1 MKSLFEGFRRWTVL
15 EEGQLLAEGRLDD
28 VREKYPDINAEII
41 TALSVGDP
49 SSRNKYL
56 MWMAK
61 QLHAQLSVDAKR
73 LKSRV
78 ADDERALYS
87 DGFGTPA
94 MFELNSGAASTA
106 IREIVEEVEK
116 FHKNIQ
122 RLKDKDLNS
131 YKTLEDLKSANSAL
145 GFTDKQKRRK
155 ARETAQEGSN
165 IIFENDDF
173 FMVRPLTEEA
183 SCYYGQGTG
192 TPKYGPWCIA
202 KTKGQNYF
210 NQYTS
215 EGKSFYML
223 LMKNLDSSD
232 PGKKIA
238 IVYDKDQE
246 DTEPYEIWNAKNTSI
261 NTEDLSSYIKQNILA
276 GHVSDYK
283 RFWTHF
289 DEFTNWPER
298 EINDEIRK
306 VSQAV
311 LEAGEFNGPIT
322 KKLSSAL
329 DPTKLSEA
337 MDEELD
343 GAYNYLTSEAADDNY
358 NNPAGPNM
366 KDYQALLDD
375 AEGGFE
381 HVYVS
386 LEDYGGDS
394 ISIHYDAGMGWE
406 LPDDLEYSLDEDGD
420 ETDFGDWQDD
430 IEEIFKVAADHMGV
444 YPDEV
449 NSDNYRGDSAIRFD
463 FRPDND
469 EYGTPDAFQDFLNR
483 ISEYDEKH
491 DDVLQLAL
499 QMMEEKGITR
509 SDEYDRKKSVF
520 EKLSKLKN
528 FDAKFDKGEVNF
540 LQKNPFEIRAPL
552 SRAMGIRDLKLPPDR
567 EAGAVY
573 TDDAIRKSWIRGQLN
588 IFNRSKAGIFLDG
601 FELAWDEYMKDAA
614 EGRKQFELPLNE
626 VRLPAPSGDGGENIT
641 GDFLKFEV
649 NLENGGTMTGRIW
662 FDGIPVDNEGML
674 KFVFWLDSNLEIFYD
689 GSARSLVKRVD
700 VQQSQARK
708 SWPEKFKNYDPPPGS
723 RSEEEVHRE
732 LDRLGD
738 IDPGANGGAVAES
751 TSYGKL
757 CENWKG
763 WVKT

>member
-1 MKSLFEGFRRWTVL
+1 MKILFEGFRRWSTL

-28 VREKYPDINAEII
+28 VRKKYPDIGEEII

-49 SSRNKYL
+49 SGKNKYL

-61 QLHAQLSVDAKR
+61 QLHTQLSKAR
-73 LKSRV
+73 PTF
-78 ADDERALYS
+78 RAVPP
-87 DGFGTPA
+87 GTPITY
-94 MFELNSGAASTA
+94 SSI

-155 ARETAQEGSN
+155 ARETAQEGSY
-165 IIFENDDF
+165 IVFENDDF
-173 FMVRPLTEEA
+173 FMVRPTTERA
-183 SCYYGQGTG
+183 SCYYGQGA
-192 TPKYGPWCIA
+192 KWCISA
-202 KTKGQNYF
+202 TQARNYF

-238 IVYDKDQE
+238 LVYDRDWE
-246 DTEPYEIWNAKNTSI
+246 DPEPSEIWDAPNQQIDTM
-261 NTEDLSSYIKQNILA
+261 DLDSYVKQNILA
-276 GHVSDYK
+276 GYVSKYT
-283 RFWTHF
+283 RFWN
-289 DEFTNWPER
+289 DFTGFWNSPE
-298 EINDEIRK
+298 EKITDEIRK

-311 LEAGEFNGPIT
+311 LEAGEYNGPIS
-322 KKLSSAL
+322 KKEASGL
-329 DPTKLSEA
+329 DPEDLAHATE
-337 MDEELD
+337 EELNQ
-343 GAYNYLTSEAADDNY
+343 AYQHLIDIASDDNY

-366 KDYQALLDD
+366 EDYQALLDD

-381 HVYVS
+381 HVYVN
-386 LEDYGGDS
+386 LEDYGHGGGGS

-406 LPDDLEYSLDEDGD
+406 LPDDLEYTLDEDGD
-420 ETDFGDWQDD
+420 ETDFDDWETDIQD
-430 IEEIFKVAADHMGV
+430 IYQEAADHMGV

-449 NSDNYRGDSAIRFD
+449 SSDNYRGDSAIRFD

-469 EYGTPDAFQDFLNR
+469 EHGSPDAFKGFLER
-483 ISEYDEKH
+483 LLEYDEKW
-491 DDVLQLAL
+491 DDVRQLAL

-528 FDAKFDKGEVNF
+528 FDAEFTGGKVSF
-540 LQKNPFEIRAPL
+540 LQKSPFEIRVPL
-552 SRAMGIRDLKLPPDR
+552 SQAMGIRDLKPLQTRSIAGRSPDDS
-567 EAGAVY
+567 V
-573 TDDAIRKSWIRGQLN
+573 RKNWIQGQLN
-588 IFNRSKAGIFLDG
+588 IFTRKTGPKPSGPDLTAGIFLDG
-601 FELAWDEYMKDAA
+601 FEPAWTEYMKDAA
-614 EGRKQFELPLNE
+614 ESRKQLELSLNE
-626 VRLPAPSGDGGENIT
+626 VRLAPGAGENIT
-641 GDFLKFEV
+641 GEFEKFEV
-649 NLENGGTMTGRIW
+649 NLENAGTMSGKIR
-662 FDGIPVDNEGML
+662 FDGIPVDFGEML

-689 GSARSLVKRVD
+689 AAARSLVKRVG

-708 SWPEKFKNYDPPPGS
+708 SWPEKFKD
-723 RSEEEVHRE
+723 
-732 LDRLGD
+732 D
-738 IDPGANGGAVAES
+738 ANAVAENI
-751 TSYGKL
+751 SYGKL

-763 WVKT
+763 WAKT

>member
-49 SSRNKYL
+49 SGKNKYL

-94 MFELNSGAASTA
+94 MFELNSAAASTA

-173 FMVRPLTEEA
+173 FMVRPTTERA
-183 SCYYGQGTG
+183 SCYYGQGA
-192 TPKYGPWCIA
+192 KWCISA
-202 KTKGQNYF
+202 TEARNYF
-210 NQYTS
+210 NEYTS
-215 EGKSFYML
+215 QGKSFYML

-238 IVYDKDQE
+238 LVYDKDLE
-246 DTEPYEIWNAKNTSI
+246 DPEPSEIWNAKNESI
-261 NTEDLSSYIKQNILA
+261 DTEDFSSYIKQNILA
-276 GHVSDYK
+276 GHVSKYR

-289 DEFTNWPER
+289 DEFTSWPER

-311 LEAGEFNGPIT
+311 LEAGEFNGPIS

-329 DPTKLSEA
+329 DPTELSRA

-343 GAYNYLTSEAADDNY
+343 GAYAYLISAASDDNY
-358 NNPAGPNM
+358 NNPAGPNLE
-366 KDYQALLDD
+366 DYQALLDEVESD
-375 AEGGFE
+375 LMQ
-381 HVYVS
+381 VYVS
-386 LEDYGGDS
+386 LEDYGES
-394 ISIHYDAGMGWE
+394 VFYEAGMGWK

-420 ETDFGDWQDD
+420 ETVFEDWETDIQD
-430 IEEIFKVAADHMGV
+430 IYRVAADYVGI

-449 NSDNYRGDSAIRFD
+449 SSGNYRHESAIHFS

-469 EYGTPDAFQDFLNR
+469 EYGTPDAFKGFLER
-483 ISEYDEKH
+483 LLEYDENW
-491 DDVLQLAL
+491 DDVRQLAL

-528 FDAKFDKGEVNF
+528 FDAEFIKGKVSF
-540 LQKNPFEIRAPL
+540 LQKSPFEIRVPL
-552 SRAMGIRDLKLPPDR
+552 SQAMGIRDLKPLSR
-567 EAGAVY
+567 EAGDWT
-573 TDDAIRKSWIRGQLN
+573 TDGSVRKNWIQGQLN
-588 IFNRSKAGIFLDG
+588 IFTRSAAGIFLDG
-601 FELAWDEYMKDAA
+601 FEPAWTEYMKDAA
-614 EGRKQFELPLNE
+614 ESRKQLELSLNE
-626 VRLPAPSGDGGENIT
+626 VRLAPGAGENIT
-641 GDFLKFEV
+641 GEFEKFEV
-649 NLENGGTMTGRIW
+649 NLENGGTMTGKIR
-662 FDGIPVDNEGML
+662 FDGIPVDFGEML
-674 KFVFWLDSNLEIFYD
+674 KFVSWLDSNLEIFYD
-689 GSARSLVKRVD
+689 AAARSLVKRVD

-708 SWPEKFKNYDPPPGS
+708 SWPEKFKDG
-723 RSEEEVHRE
+723 E
-732 LDRLGD
+732 
-738 IDPGANGGAVAES
+738 GAVAEN

-763 WVKT
+763 WAKI